1 MEVHHHPHV
10 EKKGFKEYFLEFLMI
25 FLAVTMGFFAEGLRE
40 HIRDN
45 NQGKI
50 YMRSWGEDL
59 RKDTAQFA
67 NLIQKLKN
75 IDSITDNI
83 FNCYDS
89 VSHHLQSTSCMNQV
103 VPWLQGFPDFVYT
116 DKTLQELKNAGGL
129 RLISEKSVRDSIIEY
144 DVWVSR
150 ELIHQQTMEIF
161 QQKAVDATEAII
173 NFSAFSKLSRLSPNN
188 LRIELLQKDQ
198 QAIDRYFNM
207 LIAFK
212 KSVHSQIH
220 YMVLLQLKATGMI
233 EFLNHF

>member
-59 RKDTAQFA
+59 RKDTAQFT

-89 VSHHLQSTSCMNQV
+89 VSHHLQSTTCMNQV

-144 DVWVSR
+144 DTWVSR

-161 QQKAVDATEAII
+161 QQKAVDATEAMI
-173 NFSAFSKLSRLSPNN
+173 NFSAFSKLSRLRPNN
-188 LRIELLQKDQ
+188 VRIELLQKDQ
-198 QAIDRYFNM
+198 QAIDHYFNM
-207 LIAFK
+207 LISFK
-212 KSVHSQIH
+212 KSVRSQIH
-220 YMVLLQLKATGMI
+220 YLELLQSKATGMI
-233 EFLNHF
+233 EFLSHF